1 MTLQEYQKQA
11 LTTLLS
17 DHSYGELNAQFI
29 AQVLGLVGESGEFA
43 DKVKKLIRDK
53 NGRLNEADRNEL
65 LKELG
70 DVLWY
75 VGVVAH
81 LLDASLDEVAQQN
94 LDKLKSRKQRSVIKG
109 AGDNR

>member
-11 LTTLLS
+11 LTTLLA
-17 DHSYGELNAQFI
+17 DHAYGELNAQFI
-29 AQVLGLVGESGEFA
+29 AQVLGLVGEGGEFA

-53 NGRLNEADRNEL
+53 NGRLDEADRTEL

-75 VGVVAH
+75 VGIIAH
-81 LLDASLDEVAQQN
+81 LLDADLDDVARQN
-94 LDKLKSRKQRSVIKG
+94 LDKLKSRKQRSILKG
-109 AGDNR
+109 KGDNR